1 MKSTQNN
8 KTIKKLCVIIRLSCT
23 GGIDVFIII
32 NNNFVTLFHFHYR
45 FSRAA
50 LWERWEREAFISPK
64 NDSIYLLHCTSH
76 SLKTRKG
83 VDLIFTLYL
92 SHRRRHFL
100 IFVEYSFWHRL
111 LIRSQPIELQLHKQY
126 LTTQML
132 LLVFATWTIFGTCHI
147 IIIE

>member
-1 MKSTQNN
+1 M
-8 KTIKKLCVIIRLSCT
+8 
-23 GGIDVFIII
+23 
-32 NNNFVTLFHFHYR
+32 TLFHFHYR

-83 VDLIFTLYL
+83 VDLILTP
-92 SHRRRHFL
+92 HRRRRRQFST
-100 IFVEYSFWHRL
+100 FVEYSFWHRL
-111 LIRSQPIELQLHKQY
+111 LIRSQPIELQLYIQS

-132 LLVFATWTIFGTCHI
+132 LLLFAT
-147 IIIE
+147 

>member
-1 MKSTQNN
+1 MGDEGERS
-8 KTIKKLCVIIRLSCT
+8 
-23 GGIDVFIII
+23 IDF
-32 NNNFVTLFHFHYR
+32 TEYH
-45 FSRAA
+45 
-50 LWERWEREAFISPK
+50 
-64 NDSIYLLHCTSH
+64 SIYLHITLYLSTFE
-76 SLKTRKG
+76 TRKG

-132 LLVFATWTIFGTCHI
+132 LLVFAT
-147 IIIE
+147 